1 MSADQHVV
9 IIGAGHAG
17 GSAAAA
23 LRQGGWEGRI
33 TIVGDEPELPYQ
45 RPPLSKGWLK
55 GEETAESLA
64 LRSAKFYG
72 ENEIEVRVSARAET
86 IDRDGRRV
94 SLSDGA
100 ALAYDYLILATGSR
114 NRPLPVAGADLGGV
128 LELRSAA
135 HADALQAALQPGKR
149 LAVVGGGFIGLEVAA
164 SARKLGV
171 DVTVIERE
179 PRLLSRVV
187 CPEVSAFF
195 TKRHEEEGVELL
207 LDVSVSGFTGSEGNI
222 TAVALA
228 DGREI
233 ACDMALVGIGA
244 IPNQELA
251 AEAGLECTN
260 GITVDDEARTS
271 DPHIFAIGDCAN
283 RPMPFYD
290 ERMRLE
296 SVPNALEQAKQ
307 AAWAIC
313 GKPKPAPEVPWFWS
327 DQFDMR
333 LQIAGLPF
341 GSAQRVLRGSQEDGK
356 FAVYHLAADD
366 RVLCVEAVTF
376 PQAMAIGKIL
386 VGKRAIVPAERLGD
400 ESVPLKELA
409 RG

>member
-1 MSADQHVV
+1 
-9 IIGAGHAG
+9 
-17 GSAAAA
+17 
-23 LRQGGWEGRI
+23 
-33 TIVGDEPELPYQ
+33 
-45 RPPLSKGWLK
+45 
-55 GEETAESLA
+55 
-64 LRSAKFYG
+64 
-72 ENEIEVRVSARAET
+72 
-86 IDRDGRRV
+86 
-94 SLSDGA
+94 
-100 ALAYDYLILATGSR
+100 
-114 NRPLPVAGADLGGV
+114 
-128 LELRSAA
+128 
-135 HADALQAALQPGKR
+135 
-149 LAVVGGGFIGLEVAA
+149 
-164 SARKLGV
+164 
-171 DVTVIERE
+171 
-179 PRLLSRVV
+179 
-187 CPEVSAFF
+187 
-195 TKRHEEEGVELL
+195 
-207 LDVSVSGFTGSEGNI
+207 
-222 TAVALA
+222 
-228 DGREI
+228 
-233 ACDMALVGIGA
+233 
-244 IPNQELA
+244 
-251 AEAGLECTN
+251 
-260 GITVDDEARTS
+260 
-271 DPHIFAIGDCAN
+271 
-283 RPMPFYD
+283 MPFYD